1 MPSRSTSSSLIVGVA
16 GGGLLGAGIAV
27 QFARQGH
34 LTRVVD
40 PDPEAAARILAQA
53 ASILDELASWGT
65 LGAADRDNV
74 ARCLSIHT
82 DLGALKN
89 AGLVI
94 EAIPEV
100 LEVKHA
106 FYRELEPLLARD
118 AIIGSNTSGFTPQAL
133 ATALARP
140 ERFLITHFWNAPHT
154 VPLVE
159 VVPGERTVPE
169 VIETVMACLT
179 QIGNEPLLLRRAIPG
194 FIGNRIQYAALRE
207 ALHIVAQ
214 GVASPQDVD
223 RVVCATLGRRYPY
236 AGPFAIADAG
246 GLATFLSISSHLFP
260 ELAGEHD
267 ASGLALLR
275 EVVEQ
280 GHRGQRSGV
289 GFYRWSDDKLQRFA
303 QARQRTL
310 QSAAN
315 AEPWDTPTGGN

>member
-1 MPSRSTSSSLIVGVA
+1 MQNFPSLPSTSSVIGVA

-27 QFARQGH
+27 QFARQGYT
-34 LTRVVD
+34 TRVVD
-40 PDPEAAARILAQA
+40 PDPAACPRILAQA
-53 ASILDELASWGT
+53 ASILDELERWGT
-65 LGAADRDNV
+65 LGAAERDNV
-74 ARCLSIHT
+74 ARCLSIHAEL
-82 DLGALKN
+82 DVLAD

-106 FYRELEPLLARD
+106 FYRKLEPLLAPY
-118 AIIGSNTSGFTPQAL
+118 AIIGSNTSGFTPQAMVTVL
-133 ATALARP
+133 ERP

-159 VVPGERTVPE
+159 VVPGENTAPA
-169 VIETVMACLT
+169 VIEQVMSCLT
-179 QIGNEPLLLRRAIPG
+179 QIGNEPLLLRKAIPG

-223 RVVCATLGRRYPY
+223 RVVRATLGRRYPY

-246 GLATFLSISSHLFP
+246 GLATFLSISTHLFP

-267 ASGLALLR
+267 TSGLAVLR

-280 GHRGQRSGV
+280 GRTGQRSGE
-289 GFYRWSDDKLQRFA
+289 GFYAWPLETLHRFT
-303 QARQRTL
+303 QARQQTL
-310 QSAAN
+310 QAAAN
-315 AEPWDTPTGGN
+315 SEHWDDPA